1 MRNLIDFAHACVNVS
16 RVKLIFTS
24 SISSASS
31 WSSTRGPYPEEVI
44 SDAQFAVGMGYG
56 ESKYVSERVFITLL
70 VVFRS
75 RFITDSL
82 QLLVGSGLDISSLR
96 VGQISGGH
104 QNGAWAVTDWVPILV
119 KSSLV
124 MGLFYL
130 MVGQGSIGMYT
141 APPRVAVCVITN

>member
-1 MRNLIDFAHACVNVS
+1 MSLSSFDSSVRGVRNLIDFAHACEKVS

-31 WSSTRGPYPEEVI
+31 WTSSQGPYPEEVI
-44 SDAQFAVGMGYG
+44 SDAQFAIGMGYG
-56 ESKYVSERVFITLL
+56 ESKYVSERVFINLL

-75 RFITDSL
+75 GFITDSL

-96 VGQISGGH
+96 IGQISGGH
-104 QNGAWAVTDWVPILV
+104 QNGAWAVTDWVPIMV

-124 MGLFYL
+124 LGVLPL
-130 MVGQGSIGMYT
+130 STGVIGF
-141 APPRVAVCVITN
+141 V